1 MAKSIEQL
9 YTNVFKLRTDLEN
22 ILDEAA
28 NVVTI
33 AREFPGEIAR
43 VLVEQLNKYFSP
55 EIRSLIDDDKKP
67 GSMIGIIRFL
77 DSVPLAM
84 TREAPAPEPVQPI
97 FPENPAIVTPEGT
110 TATPTEVD
118 QLPQNISY
126 AKPQGE
132 VQQVQESVRYQVV
145 RKLDIPSALGD
156 KFKSKNKD
164 VVAEFINRQ
173 DAEKRARALDETVT
187 PGEKEAFGTRY
198 EVVEKEFKELV

>member
-1 MAKSIEQL
+1 MAKNIEGL
-9 YTNVFKLRTDLEN
+9 YDKIFKLRADLEN

-28 NVVTI
+28 DIVTI

-43 VLVEQLNKYFSP
+43 VMVEQINKYFSP
-55 EIRSLIDDDKKP
+55 EIRALIDDDKKP
-67 GSMIGIIRFL
+67 GSIVGLIRFL

-110 TATPTEVD
+110 AAAPTAVE
-118 QLPQNISY
+118 QLPQNVSY

-132 VQQVQESVRYQVV
+132 KVQESVRYQVV

-156 KFKSKNKD
+156 KFKSKDKD
-164 VVAEFINRQ
+164 VVAEFVNRK
-173 DAEKRARALDETVT
+173 DAEERAQALDETVT
-187 PGEKEAFGTRY
+187 PGEKETFGTRY
-198 EVVEKEFKELV
+198 EVVEKEFKN